1 MLMAKSDEPI
11 KLYIQNNISDF
22 QCVINFLEYY
32 CNRITFSKPMV
43 MQNNAKDDL
52 DFLLSLKAIK
62 ASIDD
67 CERKKSPEP
76 NLKNSFDKISDEAM
90 EQ

>member
-1 MLMAKSDEPI
+1 ML
-11 KLYIQNNISDF
+11 LLQ
-22 QCVINFLEYY
+22 Q
-32 CNRITFSKPMV
+32 
-43 MQNNAKDDL
+43 
-52 DFLLSLKAIK
+52 LLSLKAIK